1 MPLSENRAALHLWMN
16 GLHVGI
22 WARGG
27 GSGSPLFMTYC
38 PHCPSSA
45 MATDLSLLGK

>member
-22 WARGG
+22 WARGARG
-27 GSGSPLFMTYC
+27 VNAFRTILSGVIAPKLDPC
-38 PHCPSSA
+38 R
-45 MATDLSLLGK
+45 